1 MKIVRDGKTYELT
14 ANELSLAY
22 EEARKQNMRDGII
35 WAIERNS
42 ENLVFDPEE
51 YTRDEFID
59 ECVDRMEEGYYSE
72 DEDAKYDEVVCDMAE
87 SCGVWRDDE

>member
-14 ANELSLAY
+14 ANEMSLAY

-35 WAIERNS
+35 WSIERNS
-42 ENLVFDPEE
+42 ENLVFDPDEC
-51 YTRDEFID
+51 TMDEFID

-72 DEDAKYDEVVCDMAE
+72 DEDEKYDEVVFDMAE